1 MWMWNMAWKNLDRN
15 RSRTIITISA
25 IFFAVVLSVATSSL
39 RAGIFDQLVDNITRS
54 YTGKIQIHSRGY
66 WDEPSLDKTF
76 LRDSMLEKRLKTDH
90 KMRSVL
96 PRLESFV
103 LVATERSTK
112 GAQLIGFDPAA
123 EDRMSRIRS
132 QLVAGQFPDSGSKG
146 LLLAEGLLHRL
157 GAEVGDTMVLLSQG
171 YRGIMAAGKYP
182 VLGVLH
188 FGSPE
193 WNNHLLFIPLIWMQ
207 DFLLAEGRL
216 TAYVLDPSENKSLRL
231 LTDSIRTGLGRD
243 LEVMAWTE
251 MMPDIEQHIRTDTQN
266 MRIVQW
272 VLYLLVGFG
281 IFGTLLMLFSERTHE
296 FGMLLALG
304 LQKTQLAMVLIWESM
319 FVFGLGVSVGLL
331 ASAPLIGLLHRY
343 PIRLSGSI
351 AAAYERFGFEA
362 TFPAAIDPTI
372 FWEQGVTVLIM
383 GLLLS
388 LYLLYRVFRLNPVK
402 AMR

>member
-1 MWMWNMAWKNLDRN
+1 MAWKNLNRN
-15 RSRTIITISA
+15 RSRTIITVSA

-54 YTGKIQIHSRGY
+54 YTGKIQIHAAGY
-66 WDEPSLDKTF
+66 WEEPSLDRTF
-76 LRDSMLEKRLKTDH
+76 IRNRALESLLQTTM

-96 PRLESFV
+96 PRLEAFV
-103 LVATERSTK
+103 LVASERSTK
-112 GAQLIGFDPAA
+112 GAQLIGMDPVA
-123 EDRMSRIRS
+123 EDRMSRIRA
-132 QLVAGQFPDSGSKG
+132 QLVAGSFPDSLSKG
-146 LLLAEGLLHRL
+146 LLVAEGLLSRL
-157 GAEVGDTMVLLSQG
+157 GGRVGDTLVLLGQG
-171 YRGIMAAGKYP
+171 FQGAMAAGKYP

-193 WNNHLLFIPLIWMQ
+193 WNDRLLILPLRWMQ
-207 DFLLAEGRL
+207 DFLQAEGRL
-216 TAYVLDPSENKSLRL
+216 TSYVLDPLNVRSLSTQVDTLRGK
-231 LTDSIRTGLGRD
+231 LTYDF
-243 LEVMAWTE
+243 EVMAWTE

-304 LQKTQLAMVLIWESM
+304 LQKTQLASVLICESM
-319 FVFGLGVSVGLL
+319 FVFGLGISIGLL

-372 FWEQGVTVLIM
+372 FWEQGITVLVM
-383 GLLLS
+383 GLVLS